1 MLWWQRTISEA
12 SPLLRHVGSSI
23 PLHRKPTMQLI
34 NGHKMPTVTA
44 TGIYG
49 FFGEYRCFSNFHICN
64 IDIGDG
70 IIYRSSEAAFMAQK
84 TDNLDDRR
92 HLASLTPPAA
102 KKYGQTVTLRPDW
115 DYYRVVAMTK
125 ALTAKFT
132 QHPDLATELLQTSGL
147 YLEETND
154 WGDRFWGVDGTGL
167 NMLGH
172 CLMLVR
178 DDILPGL
185 SLFQA
190 ELA

>member
-1 MLWWQRTISEA
+1 MKI
-12 SPLLRHVGSSI
+12 
-23 PLHRKPTMQLI
+23 I
-34 NGHKMPTVTA
+34 NGEKISTVTA

-49 FFGEYRCFSNFHICN
+49 FFGKYRFLSNFHVCN

-92 HLASLTPPAA
+92 HLASLTPAAA
-102 KKYGQTVTLRPDW
+102 KKFGRTVTLRSDW
-115 DYYRVVAMTK
+115 DHYRIIAMTK

-132 QHPDLATELLQTSGL
+132 QHPELASELLKTMGL

-154 WGDRFWGVDGTGL
+154 WHDQFWGVDKTGL

-172 CLMLVR
+172 CLMMIR

-185 SLFQA
+185 TSLLPPTPVA
-190 ELA
+190 A